1 MPKKTAKI
9 KNYKVSGYIFDALKA
24 LLPPENKTVSEWA
37 EENRVLDSRSSDT
50 PGKWKNSLTPYL
62 VGIMDAFNNYE
73 VEEIVFCKPTQV
85 GGTEAMQNMIGYI
98 VGQEPAP
105 TMIVYPSDVLGEA
118 TVVNRLRPM
127 ITSSPA
133 LKKQFRERASAK
145 DELQF
150 DNMYIAITGANSP
163 SNLASRPIKN
173 LFLDEV
179 DKYPSASKK
188 EADPISLGRERVKTF
203 RGSKVFMTSTPTTRT
218 GHIWR
223 NLEDCDVE
231 YHYFVPCPHCAE
243 LIEFKFSQ
251 LIWPN
256 KESGLNDMDR
266 ADLAAY
272 YCQKCGGQIT
282 DRNKSV
288 MLRQGEWKEV
298 RRNATIG
305 KKVGF
310 WLNTLYSPF
319 TSFADIAKEWMRAK
333 LDVDV
338 RHNFINSW
346 LAEPWE
352 DTKLKTSAELV
363 LERQTDC
370 EMYTVP
376 EWAEFLTGG
385 VDVQESSLYWTIRA
399 WGKHIT
405 SQNIAHGQAFS
416 FADITNVMNLS
427 YKKVDGTS
435 LMVQLALIDS
445 GDQTDLVYDY
455 VAENSEW
462 ALPCKG
468 TDKMLAHYKISTV
481 NKATSRA
488 YGMQLVLVDG
498 GKYKDMIASRMRRE
512 NGSGSW
518 MVYNGCDREY
528 AEQVTAE
535 HKVTE
540 KSTNGRETT
549 RWVPKKS
556 HADNH
561 YGDAEVY
568 CMAAADI
575 LGVRTLHLQDD
586 ETPAMPETPMR
597 KKEDAAFNEENNS
610 WINSGNNDSWL

>member
-1 MPKKTAKI
+1 MPWKAAKTKS
-9 KNYKVSGYIFDALKA
+9 YKVSSYIFDAIKM
-24 LLPPENKTVSEWA
+24 LLPPENKTVSQWA

-50 PGKWKNSLTPYL
+50 PGKWKNNLTPYL
-62 VGIMDAFNNYE
+62 IGIMDAFNNYE

-98 VGQEPAP
+98 IAQEPAP
-105 TMIVYPSDVLGEA
+105 TMIVYPSDDLGQA

-127 ITSSPA
+127 VMASPS
-133 LKKQFRERASAK
+133 LKKQFWERASSK

-163 SNLASRPIKN
+163 SDLASRPIKN
-173 LFLDEV
+173 LFFDEV
-179 DKYPSASKK
+179 DKYPHATKK

-231 YHYFVPCPHCAE
+231 YHYFVPCPHCGE
-243 LIEFKFSQ
+243 MIEFKFSQ
-251 LIWPN
+251 LIWPS
-256 KESGLNDMDR
+256 KESDLNDMDR

-272 YCQKCGGQIT
+272 YCQKCGGEIT
-282 DRNKSV
+282 DRNKST
-288 MLRQGEWKEV
+288 MLKQGEWREV
-298 RRNATIG
+298 RRSATIG

-319 TSFADIAKEWMRAK
+319 TAFAEIAKEWMRAK

-352 DTKLKTSAELV
+352 DTKQKTSADLV

-376 EWAEFLTGG
+376 DWAEFLTGG

-399 WGKHIT
+399 WGKQIT
-405 SQNIAHGQAFS
+405 SQNIAHGQVFS
-416 FADITNVMNLS
+416 FSEITRIMNLS
-427 YKKVDGTS
+427 YQKADGTAFV
-435 LMVQLALIDS
+435 VQLALIDS
-445 GDQTDLVYDY
+445 GDQTDLVYDF

-468 TDKMLAHYKISTV
+468 TDKMLAHYKISNV
-481 NKATSRA
+481 NKTNSRA

-512 NGSGSW
+512 NGLGSW
-518 MVYNGCDREY
+518 MVYKDCDREY

-535 HKVTE
+535 QKVTE
-540 KSTNGRETT
+540 KSANGKETT
-549 RWVPKKS
+549 RWVLKKS

-568 CMAAADI
+568 ATAAADI
-575 LGVRTLHLQDD
+575 LGVRTLHLQDVSS
-586 ETPAMPETPMR
+586 ELPPPAMQIEG
-597 KKEDAAFNEENNS
+597 KKALISENDLWIKNSNNEE
-610 WINSGNNDSWL
+610 WL

>member
-1 MPKKTAKI
+1 MPKRAAKIRKFQTAK
-9 KNYKVSGYIFDALKA
+9 YIFDALKM
-24 LLPPENKTVSEWA
+24 LMPPEDKTVSEWA

-50 PGKWKNSLTPYL
+50 PGKWRNSLTPYL

-98 VGQEPAP
+98 ISQEPAP
-105 TMIVYPSDVLGEA
+105 TMVVYPSDVLGKA

-127 ITSSPA
+127 ISASSV
-133 LKKQFRERASAK
+133 LKNKFRERESAQ

-150 DNMYIAITGANSP
+150 DSMYITITGANSP
-163 SNLASRPIKN
+163 SDLASRPIKF
-173 LFLDEV
+173 LFFDEV
-179 DKYPSASKK
+179 DKYPGASKK

-203 RGSKVFMTSTPTTRT
+203 RGSKVVMASTPTTRT

-223 NLEDCDVE
+223 NLEECDVE
-231 YHYFVPCPHCAE
+231 YHYFVPCPHCSEMIE
-243 LIEFKFSQ
+243 LKFSQ

-256 KESGLNDMDR
+256 KESGMNDMDR

-282 DRNKSV
+282 DRQKSV
-288 MLRQGEWKEV
+288 MLKQGEWKEV
-298 RRNATIG
+298 RRSAAIG

-310 WLNTLYSPF
+310 WMNTLYSPF
-319 TSFADIAKEWMRAK
+319 TSFASIAKEWMKAK

-352 DTKLKTSAELV
+352 DTKLKTSEELV

-370 EMYTVP
+370 EMFIVP
-376 EWAEFLTGG
+376 EWTEFLTGG
-385 VDVQESSLYWTIRA
+385 VDVQEQSLYWTIRA

-416 FADITNVMNLS
+416 FSEITKVMNIS
-427 YKKVDGTS
+427 YQKEDGTAF
-435 LMVQLALIDS
+435 MVQLVLVDS
-445 GDQTDLVYDY
+445 GDQTDIVYDF
-455 VAENSEW
+455 VADNSEW

-468 TDKMLAHYKISTV
+468 TDRMLAHYKISTV
-481 NKATSRA
+481 NKEYSRA

-512 NGSGSW
+512 NGPGSW
-518 MVYNGCDREY
+518 MVYHDCDREY
-528 AEQVTAE
+528 AQQVTAE
-535 HKVTE
+535 QKVTE
-540 KSTNGRETT
+540 KSQNGRETT
-549 RWVPKKS
+549 KWVPKKS

-561 YGDAEVY
+561 YLDAEVY
-568 CMAAADI
+568 AMAAADI
-575 LGVRTLHLQDD
+575 LGVRTLHLQ
-586 ETPAMPETPMR
+586 EA
-597 KKEDAAFNEENNS
+597 ENNS
-610 WINSGNNDSWL
+610 PPETIQQKKEESAFISENDSWIQNGNQGGWL

>member
-1 MPKKTAKI
+1 MPKKAAKI
-9 KNYKVSGYIFDALKA
+9 KNYKVSRYIFDSIKM
-24 LLPPENKTVSEWA
+24 LLPPENKTVSKWA

-98 VGQEPAP
+98 IDQEPAP
-105 TMIVYPSDVLGEA
+105 TMIVYPSDVLGQA

-127 ITSSPA
+127 ITSASS
-133 LKKQFRERASAK
+133 LKKQFRERASSK
-145 DELQF
+145 EELQF

-163 SNLASRPIKN
+163 SDLASRPIKF
-173 LFLDEV
+173 LFFDEV
-179 DKYPSASKK
+179 DKYPNATKK

-231 YHYFVPCPHCAE
+231 YHYFVPCPHCLE

-256 KESGLNDMDR
+256 KDGGLNDMDR

-282 DRNKSV
+282 DRNKST
-288 MLRQGEWKEV
+288 MLKQGEWQEV
-298 RRNATIG
+298 RRSATIA

-319 TSFADIAKEWMRAK
+319 TAFSEIAKEWMRAK

-352 DTKLKTSAELV
+352 DTKLKTSADLV
-363 LERQTDC
+363 LERQTDV
-370 EMYTVP
+370 EMFIVP
-376 EWAEFLTGG
+376 DWAEFLTGG
-385 VDVQESSLYWTIRA
+385 VDVQESSLFWTIRA
-399 WGKHIT
+399 WGKQIT

-416 FADITNVMNLS
+416 FSEITRIMNLS
-427 YKKVDGTS
+427 YKKSDGTAFV
-435 LMVQLALIDS
+435 VQLALIDS
-445 GDQTDLVYDY
+445 GDQTDLVYDF

-468 TDKMLAHYKISTV
+468 VDKMLAHYKISNV

-488 YGMQLVLVDG
+488 YGMQLVLIDG

-512 NGSGSW
+512 NGLGSW
-518 MVYNGCDREY
+518 MVYKDCDREY

-535 HKVTE
+535 QKVTE
-540 KSTNGRETT
+540 KSANGKETI
-549 RWVPKKS
+549 RWVLKKS

-568 CMAAADI
+568 ATAAADI
-575 LGVRTLHLQDD
+575 LGVRTLHLQD
-586 ETPAMPETPMR
+586 EPPELSPPMMQIEE
-597 KKEDAAFNEENNS
+597 KTALINE
-610 WINSGNNDSWL
+610 NDSWIKNNNNEEWL